1 MTDVLTG
8 ADVIHL
14 STIVDAASRSA
25 KVRWLDNTDKE
36 TIREGTAR
44 HIVAGEDPSQWYF
57 VGSKQDIRDSFLRI
71 TTTTGLDTTVPVRWL
86 MKMVAEGG
94 FAVDS

>member
-1 MTDVLTG
+1 MTEILTG

-25 KVRWLDNTDKE
+25 KVRWLDTDKE

-71 TTTTGLDTTVPVRWL
+71 TTTTGWDTTVPVRWL
-86 MKMVAEGG
+86 MAMVAEGG